1 MWQGLLWDGLGA
13 ARQRDG
19 GRVSEGIRGVER
31 GRTQDQLPVMD
42 ELFKMNTFES

>member
-1 MWQGLLWDGLGA
+1 MWQGLGWTRRGA
-13 ARQRDG
+13 PE
-19 GRVSEGIRGVER
+19 GRRPGECEGIRGVER